1 MKKIIM
7 GFTLIS
13 STLLNAAG
21 IVNVYTTRHYDAD
34 DALYEEFTQKTGI
47 KVNVVTDKSAVSIS
61 KIKEQGRSP
70 RADVFMT
77 ADAGN
82 LSKAKDAGILQSI
95 NSNILEKNVPSKYQD
110 DDNTW
115 FGLTKRARVLLY
127 SIDRVSQEDLESLNY
142 ETLVKNPKWKN
153 RVLVRPSSSMY
164 DQSLVA
170 SLVALNGENETL
182 EWTKGLVKQMARNP
196 EGNDRDQAVAIKD
209 NLGDI
214 AIANSYYY
222 GKLISE
228 ADKSSKYYNVTNN
241 VGLFFPGQ
249 KEGESGVHMNISGA
263 GVIKN
268 AKNKN
273 EAIKLI
279 EFLSDKKQ
287 QELFS
292 ATNYEFPVNPE
303 AKMSNLLQSWVD
315 NQNLKEIK
323 EQDINLNLL
332 GKYNEEAL
340 NIMIKSNWDTPEKI
354 KK

>member
-1 MKKIIM
+1 M
-7 GFTLIS
+7 
-13 STLLNAAG
+13 
-21 IVNVYTTRHYDAD
+21 
-34 DALYEEFTQKTGI
+34 
-47 KVNVVTDKSAVSIS
+47 
-61 KIKEQGRSP
+61 
-70 RADVFMT
+70 
-77 ADAGN
+77 
-82 LSKAKDAGILQSI
+82 
-95 NSNILEKNVPSKYQD
+95 
-110 DDNTW
+110 
-115 FGLTKRARVLLY
+115 
-127 SIDRVSQEDLESLNY
+127 
-142 ETLVKNPKWKN
+142 
-153 RVLVRPSSSMY
+153 
-164 DQSLVA
+164 
-170 SLVALNGENETL
+170 
-182 EWTKGLVKQMARNP
+182 
-196 EGNDRDQAVAIKD
+196 
-209 NLGDI
+209 
-214 AIANSYYY
+214 
-222 GKLISE
+222 
-228 ADKSSKYYNVTNN
+228 
-241 VGLFFPGQ
+241 FFPGQ